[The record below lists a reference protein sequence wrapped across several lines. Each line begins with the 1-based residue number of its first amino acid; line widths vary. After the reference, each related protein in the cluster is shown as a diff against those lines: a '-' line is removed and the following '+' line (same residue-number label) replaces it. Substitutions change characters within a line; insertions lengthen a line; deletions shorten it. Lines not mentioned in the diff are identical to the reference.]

1 MKTTLLQV
9 SVLKHLQLFLTF
21 EGQQIFL
28 KKEEDEEDHSLRM
41 KYVFNFK
48 KR

>member
-9 SVLKHLQLFLTF
+9 SILKHLQLFLTF

-28 KKEEDEEDHSLRM
+28 KKEDEEDHSLRM